1 MKLQK
6 VKITEINSNPENP
19 RVIKDY
25 KFKKLIKSIKEFPEM
40 LKLRPIVVNEDNI
53 VLGGNMRLKACM
65 EAGIKEVYIHKVKLS
80 EQKQKQ
86 FIIKD
91 NSSFGEWDW
100 DILAN
105 EWDVEE
111 LKAWGLDIPKWED
124 TAFDSDIEDTGEY
137 DYPDEFG
144 EQSHVKMVQLF
155 LNTKTEPKFKEWE
168 LNLREHYKSDNLT
181 DTIYRAIEEIN
192 KIKNGNNT

>member
-6 VKITEINSNPENP
+6 VKITQIQPNPENP

-25 KFKKLIKSIKEFPEM
+25 KFKKLIKSVKEFPEM
-40 LKLRPIVVNEDNI
+40 LKLRPIVVNENNI
-53 VLGGNMRLKACM
+53 VLGGNMRLKACI
-65 EAGIKEVYIHKVKLS
+65 EAGLKEVYIHQVKLS
-80 EQKQKQ
+80 EQQQKQ

-100 DILAN
+100 DLLAN
-105 EWDVEE
+105 EWDVDE
-111 LKAWGLDIPKWED
+111 LKDWGLDIPKWED
-124 TAFDSDIEDTGEY
+124 TSFDSEIEDTGEY
-137 DYPDEFG
+137 DYPDDIG

-192 KIKNGNNT
+192 KIKNDSST

>member
-1 MKLQK
+1 MQKIKVSKLK
-6 VKITEINSNPENP
+6 PNKENP
-19 RVIKDY
+19 RAINKS
-25 KFKKLIKSIKEFPEM
+25 KFQRLKKSIQEFPKM
-40 LKLRPIVVNEDNI
+40 LEIRPIVVDEDFI
-53 VLGGNMRLKACM
+53 VLGGNMRLQAL
-65 EAGIKEVYIHKVKLS
+65 KELGVTETYYIQEKNLTP
-80 EQKQKQ
+80 EQKKQ

-100 DILAN
+100 DLLAN
-105 EWDVEE
+105 EWDVDE
-111 LKAWGLDIPKWED
+111 LKDWGLDIPKWED
-124 TAFDSDIEDTGEY
+124 TSFDSEIEDTGEY
-137 DYPDEFG
+137 DYPDDIG

-192 KIKNGNNT
+192 KIKNDSST

>member
-53 VLGGNMRLKACM
+53 VLGGNMRLKACL

-155 LNTKTEPKFKEWE
+155 LNTKTEPKLKEWE